1 MPNLTNKKIDGS
13 KPQAKP
19 YKLSDAH
26 GLYIEVLPSGT
37 KSWRYLYKDGSK
49 NQTKT
54 FGRYPDIGVA
64 DARLLL
70 NAFKIE
76 LTQVTVKTLP
86 TFDEMKRKWYLHKLP
101 ELKNVKHK
109 QQVAYR
115 IDTFVSPAIGK
126 MPIDTIKR
134 AHLVGIVK
142 KVQEGGI
149 IETAHRVG
157 THLRQMF
164 D

>member
-1 MPNLTNKKIDGS
+1 MITNKKIDGS
-13 KPQAKP
+13 KPQTKP
-19 YKLSDAH
+19 YKLTDAH
-26 GLYIEVLPSGT
+26 GLYIEILPSGT
-37 KSWRYLYKDGSK
+37 KSWRFNYANNGKQ
-49 NQTKT
+49 QTKT

-115 IDTFVSPAIGK
+115 IDTFVSPTIGK

-134 AHLVGIVK
+134 AFLYLSKVVK
-142 KVQEGGI
+142 SSPK
-149 IETAHRVG
+149 R
-157 THLRQMF
+157 LNRS
-164 D
+164 